1 MSKHFGHFEGD
12 VVTRWLKDDDGGD
25 RTMELV
31 QPFAYV
37 EPSRMR
43 WEAGVGRRV
52 NGASIPRVLW
62 EEVGPPFI
70 GNYRRATVLHDVA
83 WEDGAEPA
91 AAVDRMFYNAM
102 RCDDVAGCTA
112 LLMYWG
118 VRLYRWVL
126 SRAIAPAAPGEMT
139 RDELKHIKTAVEAAV
154 AELGETADL
163 DALNETVE
171 KNLPRSLSPRGNQ
184 R

>member
-37 EPSRMR
+37 EPSKTR
-43 WEAGVGRRV
+43 WEASVGRSV
-52 NGASIPRVLW
+52 NGASIPSVLW
-62 EEVGPPFI
+62 EEVGPPFV

-83 WEDGAEPA
+83 WEDGTEPPE
-91 AAVDRMFYNAM
+91 AVDRMFYNAM
-102 RCDDVAGCTA
+102 RCDDVAGGTA

-118 VRLYRWVL
+118 VRLYRWIL
-126 SRAIAPAAPGEMT
+126 SRTIGRAAPGAMT
-139 RDELKHIKTAVEAAV
+139 RDHLKHIKTAVEAAV
-154 AELGETADL
+154 AELGEAADL
-163 DALNETVE
+163 DALNQAVE
-171 KNLPRSLSPRGNQ
+171 NNLPRSLSPRDN
-184 R
+184 RP